1 MTKPIIAGLLLCAI
15 VMLVAHLE
23 YRFAPTEE
31 ALREEA
37 RSVAH
42 LRACDA
48 TITDGE
54 HYHNMPSP
62 RCYFFKSVR

>member
-1 MTKPIIAGLLLCAI
+1 VTKPIIAGLLLCAI

-23 YRFAPTEE
+23 SKFAPIEQAVSDE
-31 ALREEA
+31 QMRH
-37 RSVAH
+37 V

-54 HYHNMPSP
+54 HYDAMPSP